1 MEYWI
6 IQIKPFSPKKRNEN
20 IVLNFQKDCIRNNL
34 FGMGWNIDDNAYPAG
49 EPMPDYEEY
58 QQKWLE
64 TGSGNVS
71 KTAYHAYQNIQAGDL
86 VLFRD
91 RNAKY
96 YIAKVKT
103 TAQWLTE
110 DTVDFE
116 TYHNAKE
123 AEMPSNPLS
132 WACRVEK
139 WYPISDVPSAVVG
152 RFSQRRQQ
160 TIRRIADTDLQK
172 LADILYSVA
181 TQTTYQK
188 IPIHAENFC
197 KAMNPD
203 ELEDLTAMWI
213 LDKNNEDNKN
223 DENNENN
230 KKSNFCLLPSSCKR
244 NTPKYEFELL
254 GMEKESGKIR
264 RITCQVKNQEE
275 IHADDY
281 SSDTD
286 TYWKIYLFSGIA
298 VTDSGKNSPHIH
310 VITKEDLY
318 RFLLDNP
325 NQNPIVNAYR
335 EKLQKW
341 YTFS

>member
-1 MEYWI
+1 MIVYSCEKI
-6 IQIKPFSPKKRNEN
+6 RTGEIKPFPPETRNEN
-20 IVLNFQKDCIRNNL
+20 VVLNFQTDCIRNNL
-34 FGMGWNIDDNAYPAG
+34 FGMGWNIDDNTYPAG

-91 RNAKY
+91 RNARY

-103 TAQWLTE
+103 TAQWLT
-110 DTVDFE
+110 
-116 TYHNAKE
+116 KE

-160 TIRRIADTDLQK
+160 TIRRIADENLQK
-172 LADILYSVA
+172 LADILYGIAS
-181 TQTTYQK
+181 QTAYEK

-203 ELEDLTAMWI
+203 ELEDLIAMWI
-213 LDKNNEDNKN
+213 L
-223 DENNENN
+223 NENP
-230 KKSNFCLLPSSCKR
+230 NFFLLPSSCKR

-254 GMEKESGKIR
+254 GMVNGEPQK
-264 RITCQVKNQEE
+264 ITCQVKNQAK
-275 IHADDY
+275 INADDY
-281 SSDTD
+281 YSDAD

>member
-116 TYHNAKE
+116 TYHTPKKRK
-123 AEMPSNPLS
+123 
-132 WACRVEK
+132 CRL
-139 WYPISDVPSAVVG
+139 IRCHGHAVWKSG
-152 RFSQRRQQ
+152 IRFQMCRRQ
-160 TIRRIADTDLQK
+160 
-172 LADILYSVA
+172 
-181 TQTTYQK
+181 
-188 IPIHAENFC
+188 
-197 KAMNPD
+197 
-203 ELEDLTAMWI
+203 
-213 LDKNNEDNKN
+213 
-223 DENNENN
+223 
-230 KKSNFCLLPSSCKR
+230 
-244 NTPKYEFELL
+244 
-254 GMEKESGKIR
+254 
-264 RITCQVKNQEE
+264 
-275 IHADDY
+275 
-281 SSDTD
+281 
-286 TYWKIYLFSGIA
+286 
-298 VTDSGKNSPHIH
+298 
-310 VITKEDLY
+310 
-318 RFLLDNP
+318 
-325 NQNPIVNAYR
+325 
-335 EKLQKW
+335 
-341 YTFS
+341 

>member
-181 TQTTYQK
+181 TQTTYEK

-203 ELEDLTAMWI
+203 ELEDL
-213 LDKNNEDNKN
+213 
-223 DENNENN
+223 
-230 KKSNFCLLPSSCKR
+230 
-244 NTPKYEFELL
+244 
-254 GMEKESGKIR
+254 
-264 RITCQVKNQEE
+264 
-275 IHADDY
+275 
-281 SSDTD
+281 
-286 TYWKIYLFSGIA
+286 
-298 VTDSGKNSPHIH
+298 DS
-310 VITKEDLY
+310 
-318 RFLLDNP
+318 R
-325 NQNPIVNAYR
+325 
-335 EKLQKW
+335 
-341 YTFS
+341 

>member
-20 IVLNFQKDCIRNNL
+20 IVLNFQEDCIRNNL

-64 TGSGNVS
+64 IGSGNVS
-71 KTAYHAYQNIQAGDL
+71 KTAYHA
-86 VLFRD
+86 
-91 RNAKY
+91 
-96 YIAKVKT
+96 
-103 TAQWLTE
+103 
-110 DTVDFE
+110 
-116 TYHNAKE
+116 YHNAKE

-139 WYPISDVPSAVVG
+139 WYPIADVPSAVVG

-181 TQTTYQK
+181 TQTAYEK

-213 LDKNNEDNKN
+213 LENNKN
-223 DENNENN
+223 DENNKNN
-230 KKSNFCLLPSSCKR
+230 KKLNFCLLPSSCKR

-254 GMEKESGKIR
+254 GMERESGEIR

>member
-34 FGMGWNIDDNAYPAG
+34 FGMGWNIDDNTYPAG

-91 RNAKY
+91 RNARY

-152 RFSQRRQQ
+152 RFSQRRQ
-160 TIRRIADTDLQK
+160 TIRRIADENLQK
-172 LADILYSVA
+172 LADILYGIAS
-181 TQTTYQK
+181 QTAYEK

-203 ELEDLTAMWI
+203 ELEDLIAMWI
-213 LDKNNEDNKN
+213 L
-223 DENNENN
+223 NENP
-230 KKSNFCLLPSSCKR
+230 NFFLLPSSCKR
-244 NTPKYEFELL
+244 NMPKYEFELL
-254 GMEKESGKIR
+254 GMVNGEPQK
-264 RITCQVKNQEE
+264 ITCQVKNQAK
-275 IHADDY
+275 INADDY
-281 SSDTD
+281 YSDAD

-310 VITKEDLY
+310 VITKENLY

-341 YTFS
+341 YTFPRSTV

>member
-1 MEYWI
+1 MEYWT

-34 FGMGWNIDDNAYPAG
+34 FGMGWNIDDNTYPAG

-91 RNAKY
+91 RNARY

-160 TIRRIADTDLQK
+160 TIRRITDENLQK
-172 LADILYSVA
+172 LADILYGIAS
-181 TQTTYQK
+181 QTAYEK

-203 ELEDLTAMWI
+203 ELEDLIAMWI
-213 LDKNNEDNKN
+213 L
-223 DENNENN
+223 NENP
-230 KKSNFCLLPSSCKR
+230 NFFLLPSSCKR

-254 GMEKESGKIR
+254 GMVNGEPQK
-264 RITCQVKNQEE
+264 ITCQVKNQAK
-275 IHADDY
+275 INADDY
-281 SSDTD
+281 YSDAD

-341 YTFS
+341 YTFPRSTV

>member
-20 IVLNFQKDCIRNNL
+20 IVLNFQKDCIQNNL
-34 FGMGWNIDDNAYPAG
+34 FGMGWNIDDNTYPAG

-71 KTAYHAYQNIQAGDL
+71 KKAYHAYQNIQAGDL
-86 VLFRD
+86 VLFRA
-91 RNAKY
+91 RNARY

-110 DTVDFE
+110 DAVDFE
-116 TYHNAKE
+116 TYHSTKE
-123 AEMPSNPLS
+123 PEMPSNPLS

-152 RFSQRRQQ
+152 RFSQRWQP
-160 TIRRIADTDLQK
+160 TISRIADTDLQK
-172 LADILYSVA
+172 LANILYSAA
-181 TQTTYQK
+181 TQTAYEK
-188 IPIHAENFC
+188 IPIHVENFC

-213 LDKNNEDNKN
+213 L
-223 DENNENN
+223 NENN
-230 KKSNFCLLPSSCKR
+230 KKLNFCLLPSSCKR

-254 GMEKESGKIR
+254 GMVDGETK
-264 RITCQVKNQEE
+264 RITCQVKNQEK

-281 SSDTD
+281 SSDAN

-298 VTDSGKNSPHIH
+298 VTDSGKSSPHIH

-318 RFLLDNP
+318 RFLLDNS

>member
-1 MEYWI
+1 MQYWT
-6 IQIKPFSPKKRNEN
+6 IQIKPFPPETRNEN
-20 IVLNFQKDCIRNNL
+20 VVLNFQTDCIRNNL
-34 FGMGWNIDDNAYPAG
+34 FGMGWNIDDNTYPAG

-91 RNAKY
+91 RNARY

-139 WYPISDVPSAVVG
+139 WYRFRCAVAVVG

-160 TIRRIADTDLQK
+160 TIRRIADENLQK
-172 LADILYSVA
+172 LADIFVWHCI
-181 TQTTYQK
+181 TNRIRK
-188 IPIHAENFC
+188 
-197 KAMNPD
+197 NPD
-203 ELEDLTAMWI
+203 SRREFLQG
-213 LDKNNEDNKN
+213 
-223 DENNENN
+223 
-230 KKSNFCLLPSSCKR
+230 
-244 NTPKYEFELL
+244 YE
-254 GMEKESGKIR
+254 SR
-264 RITCQVKNQEE
+264 
-275 IHADDY
+275 
-281 SSDTD
+281 
-286 TYWKIYLFSGIA
+286 
-298 VTDSGKNSPHIH
+298 
-310 VITKEDLY
+310 
-318 RFLLDNP
+318 
-325 NQNPIVNAYR
+325 
-335 EKLQKW
+335 
-341 YTFS
+341 